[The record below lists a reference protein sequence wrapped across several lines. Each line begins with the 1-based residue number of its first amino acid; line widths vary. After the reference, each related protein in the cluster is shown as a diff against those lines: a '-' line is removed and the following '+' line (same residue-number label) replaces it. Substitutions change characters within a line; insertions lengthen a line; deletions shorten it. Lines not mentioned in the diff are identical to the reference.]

1 MSQLQKVDILS
12 KEQLLSYLKRF
23 DTIMSFCPLPDEP
36 DINFLNQWILSQ
48 DKTLICPKIDGEGLL
63 PCKISN
69 LNQLKPSKWWILEP
83 VECEQV
89 KLSKI
94 EIVLVPV
101 QKFDIY
107 GHREGRGKGYYD
119 KFLAKLPDALKVGVF
134 RSSQLVDRLNPN
146 PWDIGMDMLVQFV

>member
-1 MSQLQKVDILS
+1 MDQIQKVNILS

-23 DTIMSFCPLPDEP
+23 DAIMSFCPLPDEP
-36 DINFLNQWILSQ
+36 DINFLNQWILNQ
-48 DKTLICPKIDGEGLL
+48 DKTLICSKIDGEDLL

-69 LNQLKPSKWWILEP
+69 LNHLKPGKWGILEP

-89 KLSKI
+89 ELGKI
-94 EIVLVPV
+94 EIVLVPG

-119 KFLAKLPDALKVGVF
+119 RFLAKLPDALKVGVL
-134 RSSQLVDRLNPN
+134 RSSQLVDRLNPH
-146 PWDIGMDMLVQFV
+146 PWDIKMDMLVKI